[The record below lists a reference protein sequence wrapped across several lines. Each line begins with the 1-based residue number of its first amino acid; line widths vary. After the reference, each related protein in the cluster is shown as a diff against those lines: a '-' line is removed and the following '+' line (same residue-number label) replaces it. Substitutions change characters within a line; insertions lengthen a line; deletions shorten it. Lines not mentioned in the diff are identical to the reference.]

1 MLNYENS
8 ICYNLIGQLGHPCDR
23 RTDIII
29 SRLLNNFMTRFDFD
43 GMPDETMEL
52 YGHRNMWELYLF
64 FARAVAWFEHPKLG
78 LIGLPA
84 NGQWKFNAVG
94 KPTAWNVF
102 AINGSFNMELTE
114 KNSVLMF
121 NDNAMTIPY
130 LQLMYEAR
138 FMEKLDAA
146 MLQNIELQSTP
157 YVIEAFEEQAD
168 SASKWSKLLSSFAS
182 RIVLRK
188 KRDKDKLNDLR
199 ESQVLDTHVDL
210 KINELMKAYQ
220 EFLFRAHTYLGIKNV
235 NIEKSE
241 RLLTGEVSANDILIQ
256 QNYTNA
262 LNMRQDAFDEVRKK
276 LGYTITVNPLDLQT
290 MQADLSSAY
299 MAASA
304 GGMQNF
310 GKEGNNGGN
319 SGSAPTSAE

>member
-1 MLNYENS
+1 MFNDTNS
-8 ICYNLIGQLGHPCDR
+8 IAYQMIGQMGYACDR
-23 RTDIII
+23 RTEIIL
-29 SRLLNNFMTRFDFD
+29 SRLLNNFMTRFQFD
-43 GMPDETMEL
+43 GMPEETQEL

-64 FARAVAWFEHPKLG
+64 FARATAWFEHPSLG

-84 NGQWKFNAVG
+84 SGQWKFNAVG
-94 KPTAWNVF
+94 KPTAWSVF
-102 AINGSFNMELTE
+102 AINGAFNMELTE

-146 MLQNIELQSTP
+146 MLQNIDLQSTP
-157 YVIEAFEEQAD
+157 YVIEAFDEQAS
-168 SASKWSKLLSSFAS
+168 SASKWAQLLGSFKS

-188 KRDKDKLNDLR
+188 KREKDKLNDLR

-210 KINELMKAYQ
+210 KIAEFMKAYQ
-220 EFLFRAHTYLGIKNV
+220 EFMFRAHTYLGIKNV

-256 QNYTNA
+256 QNFTNC

-276 LGYTITVNPLDLQT
+276 LGYDITVKPLELQT

-299 MAASA
+299 MAAGV
-304 GGMQNF
+304 GGLQNF
-310 GKEGNNGGN
+310 GKGGDNGAKPV
-319 SGSAPTSAE
+319 SDKSTS